1 MSEFI
6 SSIWQEMQ
14 AKINSGLTLGVN
26 VKVVQA
32 LKIERYDLRQ
42 LIADLDIQG
51 TGGFE
56 MPLIVFRYFPAEAVD
71 WGMQNEAY
79 SQRIEIYFMDRSD
92 NEIYTSITTGAT
104 NASQTVAS
112 TSKMFVG
119 QILTF
124 ETTKQVATIKT
135 IDSPTGLTF
144 EAALTTVTNEKVSSE
159 LITDVGVRIQQIKDL
174 FLPGTTFT
182 NFQILE
188 QGSLDLTDMNPVNSA
203 LMEKNVQMLAGAF
216 SLNILYGNTY

>member
-51 TGGFE
+51 TGGIE

-112 TSKMFVG
+112 TVKTFVG

-135 IDSPTGLTF
+135 IDSSTGLTF
-144 EAALTTVTNEKVSSE
+144 EASLTTVTSEKVSSE

-174 FLPGTTFT
+174 LIPGTSFT

>member
-51 TGGFE
+51 TGGIE

-135 IDSPTGLTF
+135 IDSSTGLTF
-144 EAALTTVTNEKVSSE
+144 EASLTTVTSEKVSSE

-174 FLPGTTFT
+174 LIPGTSFT

>member
-51 TGGFE
+51 TGGIE

-104 NASQTVAS
+104 SASQTVAS

-135 IDSPTGLTF
+135 IDSSTGLTF
-144 EAALTTVTNEKVSSE
+144 EASLTTVTSEKVSSE

-174 FLPGTTFT
+174 LIPGTSFT